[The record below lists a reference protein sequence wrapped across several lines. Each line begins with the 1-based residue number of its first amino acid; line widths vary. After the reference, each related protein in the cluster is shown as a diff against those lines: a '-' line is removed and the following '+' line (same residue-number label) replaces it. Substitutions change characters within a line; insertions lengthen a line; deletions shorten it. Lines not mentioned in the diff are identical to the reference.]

1 MLHHPILLEM
11 IVNRIF
17 RDLHRKQV
25 VVQQV
30 QLNEVLM
37 MEQQQHRIHQ
47 VYIRMKIHRVQL
59 LMNNKPIIII
69 NYLNGIKFV
78 DIICHMS
85 KFSNEFFLF
94 KNVQY

>member
-1 MLHHPILLEM
+1 MLHRRILLEM
-11 IVNRIF
+11 IVNRIY
-17 RDLHRKQV
+17 RDLHRKQA

-30 QLNEVLM
+30 QRNEVQM

-47 VYIRMKIHRVQL
+47 VYIQMKIHQVQL
-59 LMNNKPIIII
+59 LMNNNPINI
-69 NYLNGIKFV
+69 NYLNVIKFV